1 MERHTGARK
10 WRALSLSLLLVVFLA
25 ACSGGSQQ
33 AEPSGAAGDATSSA
47 PVVDA
52 GSDGDVE
59 PKAALLTLEDMPA
72 GWTEGAPIGGA
83 QFPARAP
90 DARLN
95 VPMCGSEPL
104 EGWDSIADGSANFAA
119 GEKGPFVVHSVR
131 VYEDE
136 HATEAMN
143 AFEEARE
150 SCDEWTDENTGV
162 SYRHEALSFPSYGDQ
177 TAAERISGQGEQLN
191 LRGNIVVWRRG
202 NVLSTLLLATES
214 GPPDDKRFQSIA
226 ETADKRL
233 ADMTP

>member
-1 MERHTGARK
+1 MGRHTGARNC
-10 WRALSLSLLLVVFLA
+10 RVLPLGLLLAVFLA

-33 AEPSGAAGDATSSA
+33 AEPSGSAADATSSDE
-47 PVVDA
+47 VEDG
-52 GSDGDVE
+52 GSGGDVD
-59 PKAALLTLEDMPA
+59 PKAVLLTMEDMPA
-72 GWTEGAPIGGA
+72 GWTEGAPIGGD
-83 QFPARAP
+83 QFPTRAP

-143 AFEEARE
+143 AFEEARD
-150 SCDEWTDENTGV
+150 SCDEWTNERTDVT
-162 SYRHEALSFPSYGDQ
+162 YRHETLSFPSYGDQ
-177 TAAERISGQGEQLN
+177 TAAERISGQGEQLS

-214 GPPDDKRFQSIA
+214 GSPDDKRFESMT

-233 ADMTP
+233 ADIAP

>member
-1 MERHTGARK
+1 MGRHTGPRK
-10 WRALSLSLLLVVFLA
+10 WRALPLSLLLAMFLA

-33 AEPSGAAGDATSSA
+33 AESSGSAADAASSDA
-47 PVVDA
+47 VVDT
-52 GSDGDVE
+52 GSDGDVG

-72 GWTEGAPIGGA
+72 GWTEGAPIGGD
-83 QFPARAP
+83 QFPTRAP

-119 GEKGPFVVHSVR
+119 GEEGPFVVHSVR
-131 VYEDE
+131 VYEDD
-136 HATEAMN
+136 HAREAMN
-143 AFEEARE
+143 AFEEARD
-150 SCDEWTDENTGV
+150 SCEEWTNERTDV

-177 TAAERISGQGEQLN
+177 TAADRISGQGEQLS

-214 GPPDDKRFQSIA
+214 DSPNDQRFQSMT
-226 ETADKRL
+226 ETADQRL
-233 ADMTP
+233 ADLTH